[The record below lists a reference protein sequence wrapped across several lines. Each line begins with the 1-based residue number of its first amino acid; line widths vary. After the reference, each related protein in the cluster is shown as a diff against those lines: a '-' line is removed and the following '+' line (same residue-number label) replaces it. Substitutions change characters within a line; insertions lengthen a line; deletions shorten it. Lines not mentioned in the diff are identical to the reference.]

1 MDSLKDYGL
10 IQGNYYTIL
19 GSYSD
24 YGNKTLI
31 PDNTYLGKFYKIM
44 YGPVSGGD
52 NDVYFYFKIS
62 KTKEFELE
70 DYYIEKHEIKFKKVD
85 SK

>member
-10 IQGNYYTIL
+10 IQGNYYNIL

-44 YGPVSGGD
+44 YGPFSG
-52 NDVYFYFKIS
+52 
-62 KTKEFELE
+62 
-70 DYYIEKHEIKFKKVD
+70 
-85 SK
+85 